1 MTINTHLSFLYFF
14 FQPVLPRRLHSLALL
29 ELNQY
34 TEKILV
40 LHMIIEIKFMQQ
52 NLGSYALF
60 PLLIVLINTKVTIIV
75 TVINTVLMNLFNLN
89 VKCIN
94 CSCLHPSIISEGQF
108 IFCSG
113 YKMKTWVIFIAY
125 CLSAIFQKSPN
136 RLRSSRS
143 EVFLGKSVLIIWSQ
157 VTGKHPYQRC
167 SATLLKSH
175 FGMAWV
181 LSCNAASGD
190 LFRTLW

>member
-1 MTINTHLSFLYFF
+1 MTINTHLPFLYFF
-14 FQPVLPRRLHSLALL
+14 FQPVLLRRLHSLVLL

-34 TEKILV
+34 IEKILV

-60 PLLIVLINTKVTIIV
+60 PLLKVLINTKVTIIV

-108 IFCSG
+108 F
-113 YKMKTWVIFIAY
+113 V
-125 CLSAIFQKSPN
+125 
-136 RLRSSRS
+136 
-143 EVFLGKSVLIIWSQ
+143 Q
-157 VTGKHPYQRC
+157 VTK
-167 SATLLKSH
+167 
-175 FGMAWV
+175 
-181 LSCNAASGD
+181 
-190 LFRTLW
+190 